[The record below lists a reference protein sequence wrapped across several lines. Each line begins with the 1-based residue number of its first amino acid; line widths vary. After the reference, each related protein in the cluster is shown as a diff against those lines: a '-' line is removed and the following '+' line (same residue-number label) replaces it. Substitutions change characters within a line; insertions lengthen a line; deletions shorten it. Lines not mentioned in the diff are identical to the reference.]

1 MKFDLLTGDSLQSPI
16 VRLFDFTDE
25 EAKSF
30 GESLSRLADGEITLI
45 EVHDLPFVE
54 VEGNVR
60 LLFRIGSRDRG
71 TRFLDSDTIVCELT
85 PDAWADVAGL
95 VEPFESGSHGF
106 QWLYL
111 GTECP
116 SILMSADGRW

>member
-30 GESLSRLADGEITLI
+30 GESLRRLATSEITLI
-45 EVHDLPFVE
+45 EVHDLPFLE
-54 VEGNVR
+54 VDGNLR

-71 TRFLDSDTIVCELT
+71 TRFLDSDTIECELSLDT
-85 PDAWADVAGL
+85 WADVAGL
-95 VEPFESGSHGF
+95 VEPFESGSQGF
-106 QWLYL
+106 HWLYL

-116 SILMSADGRW
+116 SILMSADGLW